1 MSALTGKQESFI
13 AMMRRSDELAIKGFQ
28 LLLQRDDFASFFGP
42 LQEAGFFAADKNPGP
57 LPGERENTVRVPYWP
72 PLSYLKAVAQHVG
85 AHNDL
90 ALAVKVMTVVRSV
103 STWRDEKGEPRR
115 NYHTNRTFAEILGLL
130 PTDAVTSDDIELTGV
145 WLDDPFERMLIVDAL
160 DNGALPRFL
169 NSASPEDWEKAARVL
184 YHVTAIS
191 WSKDGNESEPTPY
204 SIADDYFLSALL
216 RNHAKQIGV
225 RAGEHATEIML
236 ARVREVFSTPIRR
249 DHSSAFRPAVED
261 DPQNHQWRSVENRV
275 VEGLRDVILGWADH
289 DADSARAVVRS
300 MLTDDLQIIRR
311 VGIYVLAQHWTSMH
325 DLYTGVVGP
334 GFFND
339 GHGHELYHLLQDHF
353 AEVSP
358 EQQAATV
365 AAIEALPNPG
375 YGDDPERLRRHNQ
388 YRWLSAI
395 HDKGYAPA
403 DHRFAELDADPAVGK
418 LSGHPDFD
426 SFITSWVGPGPT
438 PYSPEELTALAKAQT
453 LVEKLNTFVPRHEWE
468 GPTTE
473 GLISALEAATRSNPD
488 IFLDNLSQ
496 LFAAK
501 PIYQHA
507 VINGLKQALEG
518 KNDINWEQGWG
529 QLVTFFEQLLTDPNF
544 WQQTDDMHQSL
555 VVTVI
560 ADTLHAGTQKDE
572 QAYDARLL
580 PRTQDIIAS
589 LLQRQ
594 PGIDTPADD
603 AMTQALNT
611 TKGRIVE
618 ALFSQA
624 LRAAR
629 VSEQQRAAHQEAW
642 EAIRPLFE
650 TELAKCKNANYE
662 FSTLSGAYLPQLQYL
677 DATWTTERI
686 DQIFPVTYEANTVCA
701 LDGLAYASFTRPI
714 YELLAAHGIIDR
726 ALGLELKGRSARGK
740 LLERVGAAYLWGVEV
755 LDGERF
761 TRLFATASLA
771 DLEVLT
777 RLFWMVRGE
786 KLTDEQR
793 ERVLAFWEQSLSWAQ
808 RQPQPPAHLL
818 SMLSLL
824 AAHIT
829 TLGAREQRL
838 LETVAPH
845 VHVGHETYEFVAELL
860 RLAQQNPLAVTKVLR
875 CMVAAHVPE
884 YDYEDRLR
892 SLLEFLA
899 EHGQRD
905 AAILISDR
913 LRHLDGVQALFKIL
927 TQH

>member
-1 MSALTGKQESFI
+1 MTTLTAKQESFI
-13 AMMRRSDELAIKGFQ
+13 TLMKRNDELALKGLQ
-28 LLLQRDDFASFFGP
+28 LLLQRDDYAKFFRP
-42 LQEAGFFAADKNPGP
+42 LQEAGFFAPAANPAP
-57 LPGERENTVRVPYWP
+57 VPGERENTVRVPYWP
-72 PLSYLKAVAQHVG
+72 PLVYLKAVAQHAG

-90 ALAVKVMTVVRSV
+90 PLATEVMNLVRTVSA
-103 STWRDEKGEPRR
+103 WRDEKGEPRR
-115 NYHTNRTFAEILGLL
+115 NYHTNRTFAEILGLV
-130 PTDAVTSDDIELTGV
+130 PTNIITVRDIDLLGE
-145 WLDDPFERMLIVDAL
+145 WLNDPYERMLIADAL
-160 DNGALPRFL
+160 DKGALPRFL
-169 NSASPEDWEKAARVL
+169 NSMNPDDWAKAARVL
-184 YHVTAIS
+184 YHVTAIN
-191 WSKDGNESEPTPY
+191 WSKGADEDESTPN
-204 SIADDYFLSALL
+204 SVVDDYWLSALL
-216 RNHAKQIGV
+216 RNHARQIG
-225 RAGEHATEIML
+225 RKAGEYAAEIML
-236 ARVREVFSTPIRR
+236 DRAREVFRTPIRR

-261 DPQNHQWRSVENRV
+261 DPQNHQWRSVENRM
-275 VEGLRDVILGWADH
+275 VEGLRDVVLGWADH
-289 DADSARAVVRS
+289 DPDNARALIQR
-300 MLTDDLQIIRR
+300 MLADDLQIIRR
-311 VGIYVLAQHWTSMH
+311 VGIYILGQHWTSMH

-339 GHGHELYHLLQDHF
+339 GHRHELYRLLQDHF
-353 AEVSP
+353 GDMST

-365 AAIEALPNPG
+365 RAIEALPPPP
-375 YGDDPERLRRHNQ
+375 YGNDPERLRRHSQ
-388 YRWLSAI
+388 YSWLSAI
-395 HDKGYAPA
+395 NGKGSAPA
-403 DHRFAELDADPAVGK
+403 DQRFAELGADPTVGR
-418 LSGHPDFD
+418 LSDHPDFNG
-426 SFITSWVGPGPT
+426 FITSWVGPGPT

-473 GLISALEAATRSNPD
+473 GLTSALETAARANPD
-488 IFLDNLSQ
+488 IFLDSLSQ
-496 LFAAK
+496 HLAAK

-507 VINGLKQALEG
+507 VINGLKQAWEA

-529 QLVTFFEQLLTDPNF
+529 QLITFFERLSNDPDF
-544 WQQTDDMHQSL
+544 WQQTDDIYQHW

-560 ADTLHAGTQKDE
+560 ADSLHAGTQKDE
-572 QAYDARLL
+572 QAYDASLL
-580 PRTQDIIAS
+580 TRTQAIIAC
-589 LLQRQ
+589 LLQHE
-594 PGIDTPADD
+594 PGIDTPAED

-629 VSEQQRAAHQEAW
+629 VSDQQRGAHQEAW

-677 DATWTTERI
+677 DTTWTTGRV

-701 LDGLAYASFTRPI
+701 LDGLAYASFARPI
-714 YELLAAHGIIDR
+714 YELLAAHGVIDR
-726 ALGLELKGRSARGK
+726 ALGLELKGRSAREK
-740 LLERVGAAYLWGVEV
+740 LLERVGAAYLWGLES
-755 LDGERF
+755 LDGERL

-771 DLEVLT
+771 DLDVLT
-777 RLFWMVRGE
+777 RLFWMVRKE
-786 KLTDEQR
+786 NLTEEQR
-793 ERVLAFWEQSLSWAQ
+793 ERVLAFWDRSLSWAQ
-808 RQPQPPAHLL
+808 RQPEVPARLL

-860 RLAQQNPLAVTKVLR
+860 RLAQQNPVAVTKVLQ

-899 EHGQRD
+899 EHGQRE
-905 AAILISDR
+905 AVILISDR
-913 LRHLDGVQALFKIL
+913 LRHLDGVQAVFKSL
-927 TQH
+927 TQR